1 MPDPDRVTPMR
12 VVSPSLNRVLDDRLT
27 LLPLG
32 PDDFS
37 AIRHLHATSLRAQTV
52 GVLSD
57 AELAAFVR
65 LVHSPIY
72 FDVLAREEMICA
84 WLDGEL
90 VGSASW
96 QANAPSGHV
105 ARIGCIFARH
115 QGFGIGQRLLAA
127 VEARAQQCG
136 FSRFAVGVTANAVP
150 FFRKQ
155 GYAVASHGVK
165 TLAGCALPVT
175 FLRKDAPDPRMSQSL
190 N

>member
-1 MPDPDRVTPMR
+1 MSA
-12 VVSPSLNRVLDDRLT
+12 VSTALNRVLDDRLT

-37 AIRHLHATSLRAQTV
+37 AVRHLHATSLRAQTV

-57 AELAAFVR
+57 AELTAFVR
-65 LVHSPIY
+65 LVHSPAYIGI
-72 FDVLAREEMICA
+72 LGKEEVTCA

-90 VGSASW
+90 VGTVSW
-96 QANAPSGHV
+96 QANAASGHI
-105 ARIGCIFARH
+105 ARIGCIFTRH
-115 QGFGIGQRLLAA
+115 QGFGIGQRLLGA

-136 FSRFAVGVTANAVP
+136 FSRLAVGVTANAVP
-150 FFRKQ
+150 FFARQ
-155 GYAVASHGVK
+155 GYAVASSGVK

-175 FLRKDAPDPRMSQSL
+175 FLRKDAPDARTSQTL

>member
-1 MPDPDRVTPMR
+1 MSA
-12 VVSPSLNRVLDDRLT
+12 VSTALNRVLDDRLT

-37 AIRHLHATSLRAQTV
+37 AVRHLHATSLRAQTV

-57 AELAAFVR
+57 AELTAFVR
-65 LVHSPIY
+65 LVHSPAYIGI
-72 FDVLAREEMICA
+72 LGKEEVTCA

-90 VGSASW
+90 VGTVSW
-96 QANAPSGHV
+96 QANAASGHI
-105 ARIGCIFARH
+105 ARIGCIFTRH

-136 FSRFAVGVTANAVP
+136 FSRLAVGVTANAVP
-150 FFRKQ
+150 FFARQ
-155 GYAVASHGVK
+155 GYAVASSGVK
-165 TLAGCALPVT
+165 TLSLGCALPVT
-175 FLRKDAPDPRMSQSL
+175 FLRKNAPDPRTSHSL